1 MNTTMAGKTAVV
13 TGATNG
19 IGEVTVL
26 ELARMG
32 ARVIGVGRNAVKCA
46 DSAERIR
53 RETGNP
59 QVEYLVADLSLRS
72 QVHQLAAQVLA
83 KTDKLDVLVNNAGAY
98 NSQRMESA
106 EGIEMTWALNHLNY
120 FLLTHLL
127 LDALKASPS
136 GRVVNVSSEAHRRSA
151 IRFDDVQF
159 KTGYSGFSVYGH
171 SKLANVMFTYE
182 LARRLEGTSVTA
194 NALHPGFVA
203 TGFGLNNGGFMKVA
217 MQVIQ
222 KLVARTPERG
232 AETSIYLASSPE
244 VQGVTGKYFDD
255 KRVVDSNKASYDR
268 DAATRLW
275 KLSEEMVA

>member
-1 MNTTMAGKTAVV
+1 
-13 TGATNG
+13 
-19 IGEVTVL
+19 
-26 ELARMG
+26 
-32 ARVIGVGRNAVKCA
+32 
-46 DSAERIR
+46 
-53 RETGNP
+53 
-59 QVEYLVADLSLRS
+59 
-72 QVHQLAAQVLA
+72 
-83 KTDKLDVLVNNAGAY
+83 
-98 NSQRMESA
+98 
-106 EGIEMTWALNHLNY
+106 MTWALNHLNY

-136 GRVVNVSSEAHRRSA
+136 GRVVNVSSAAHRRSS

-159 KTGYSGFSVYGH
+159 KTGYSGFPVYGH

-194 NALHPGFVA
+194 NVLHPGFVA

-232 AETSIYLASSPE
+232 AETSIYLASSAE

-255 KRVVDSNKASYDR
+255 KRAVDSNRASYDR

-275 KLSEEMVA
+275 KLSEELVA